1 MRLIRKLLADH
12 PGADNQLNS
21 KHHKAPDIPAD
32 YYPDVVDFTNKVA
45 YEVPVYGKRKE
56 HQWSKMPEGWRGVN
70 VFTVDIWQKDEVWVW
85 SSDGQYDHIN
95 KDD

>member
-21 KHHKAPDIPAD
+21 EHHKAPDIPAD

-45 YEVPVYGKRKE
+45 YEVPVYGMRKE
-56 HQWSKMPEGWRGVN
+56 HQWSKMPEGSRGVN

-95 KDD
+95 TDD